1 MALRSQ
7 LALVKR
13 LWMSGWGRG
22 GERLQLSP
30 RACRVPALS
39 PERLPGPCSRRR
51 HQKGQCQR
59 TEGETDQ

>member
-39 PERLPGPCSRRR
+39 EVPRTLLQTQTPEGPVPEDR
-51 HQKGQCQR
+51 G
-59 TEGETDQ
+59 